1 MVYLFRGY
9 RQSIGICFLIRFE
22 DVLLCF
28 CPCFIGT
35 VRHSPSVK
43 AYSPCRQSRVYESAI
58 VVSAMLATR
67 CGQSRC
73 WEGGFG
79 GGGKEKRWMRRVG
92 WKTGTGWKSES
103 GNGSGRD

>member
-9 RQSIGICFLIRFE
+9 RQSIGICFLILFE

-67 CGQSRC
+67 CGKRAS
-73 WEGGFG
+73 FG
-79 GGGKEKRWMRRVG
+79 DEDCTDVSFDEDCFVEM
-92 WKTGTGWKSES
+92 
-103 GNGSGRD
+103 N